1 MQLVLIVMREGFESL
16 NRTLSNTS
24 SNTATAIS
32 EAFGTLKGELEI
44 AHEEKSVEE
53 SEGTTEE
60 PRAKKRCKQPTIFR
74 WQKRHDDTL
83 AVKSIIEKPTFLK
96 FVLFQS
102 IFVRGKQNIA
112 LRGHMESST
121 DNMYNSK
128 NRGNFSCTS

>member
-1 MQLVLIVMREGFESL
+1 MQTVEHGAKNRSSGNPTSSLDMQLMLIVMQEGFESL

-60 PRAKKRCKQPTIFR
+60 PPQRSVVNNLQY
-74 WQKRHDDTL
+74 
-83 AVKSIIEKPTFLK
+83 SG
-96 FVLFQS
+96 
-102 IFVRGKQNIA
+102 GKNAMAIPWP
-112 LRGHMESST
+112 
-121 DNMYNSK
+121 
-128 NRGNFSCTS
+128 